1 MPARCLSDESRI
13 FVLHGRISFVDT
25 RVYISK
31 SDFGY
36 HRYLLLDVESGA
48 VHLLD
53 EAAFLVARALELGE
67 DPLTSL
73 SSKEEAQ
80 EILEEF
86 EELRR
91 AGMFDSPELNP
102 PENRDETQVIKSM
115 CLHVAHDCNLRCKYC
130 FASTGEFHGER
141 MLMTAESAA
150 QRSTF

>member
-1 MPARCLSDESRI
+1 
-13 FVLHGRISFVDT
+13 
-25 RVYISK
+25 
-31 SDFGY
+31 
-36 HRYLLLDVESGA
+36 LLDVESGA